1 MNILIASIIGYL
13 IGSVPFALVV
23 GKLFYKVD
31 IREHGSGNLGGTNAG
46 RTLGAKAGIA
56 VAILDVLKASIAMLI
71 VQLFAPNAIIFAG
84 FFATIGHCY
93 PIFANFKGGKAVS
106 TAAGFL
112 LAISLMITGNFLLH
126 FLLPVA
132 LFFVVLYFTKMV
144 SLSAMLMLCLATA
157 ILYISKVD
165 LSISG
170 TFTIITLIVI
180 YRHKDNIKR
189 IRDGNENKITWM

>member
-1 MNILIASIIGYL
+1 MYIIISSLIGYL
-13 IGSVPFALVV
+13 IGSIPFALVI

-46 RTLGAKAGIA
+46 RTLGAKAGVA

-71 VQLFAPNAIIFAG
+71 VQLIAPHTIIFAG

-112 LAISLMITGNFLLH
+112 LAISLMITHQFLLH
-126 FLLPVA
+126 FLLPVL

-144 SLSAMLMLCLATA
+144 SFSAMSMLLLASA
-157 ILYISKVD
+157 ILFVSKVHM
-165 LSISG
+165 SISL
-170 TFTIITLIVI
+170 TFLIITLIVI
-180 YRHKDNIKR
+180 YRHKENIQR
-189 IRDGNENKITWM
+189 IIDGKENKITWM